1 MTDMTTS
8 SHASDD
14 ADARTGQEGH
24 PMETVDI
31 TPTPE
36 ACRQIARLFR
46 AQRADAEALAA
57 RAAQALDSLDAR
69 DDDALA
75 PWDRTL
81 LAAAFAALYED
92 KRARV
97 RHMDEGLGA
106 LGPDADSAGGPNDA
120 S

>member
-1 MTDMTTS
+1 MTTS
-8 SHASDD
+8 GHTSDD
-14 ADARTGQEGH
+14 ANARTEQKGH
-24 PMETVDI
+24 SMRIVDI

-36 ACRQIARLFR
+36 ACHQIARLFR

-81 LAAAFAALYED
+81 LAAAFAALSED
-92 KRARV
+92 ERARV

-106 LGPDADSAGGPNDA
+106 LGPYADSAGGPNDA

>member
-1 MTDMTTS
+1 MTTS
-8 SHASDD
+8 GHTSDD
-14 ADARTGQEGH
+14 TDARTGRERH
-24 PMETVDI
+24 ALDTVDI

-57 RAAQALDSLDAR
+57 RAVQALDALDAL

-75 PWDRTL
+75 PWGRSL
-81 LAAAFAALYED
+81 LAAAFEALYED
-92 KRARV
+92 ERARV

-106 LGPDADSAGGPNDA
+106 LGPDADDGEGSTNGP
-120 S
+120 